1 MDIEEYKLIRAYC
14 HAHMN
19 YPLRDYLRFFA
30 ITACMF
36 SAATALAEDK
46 GLTADSSELVMEAY
60 KYFESGQTALA
71 LEGFNQALEADAANL
86 PARLGQAMV
95 FLKQQ
100 RNKDAFSSYDKIVQ
114 SYPSHAFAWNG
125 RGLAAFNME
134 NFDEAL
140 NSFQRA
146 TADQPING
154 FFYESLAWTH
164 FCQRD
169 YSQASTAAKQATLM
183 YNQNGETAAYPLLI
197 AYFSQLEEGK
207 ADHARRTL
215 NYALNNKPANNAWPT
230 PIFEYLSGRL
240 SATDLISFVMDSAQE
255 TEAHTYI
262 GLNLRSQGELERAK
276 LHLNWVA
283 SKGDQRVFEHTLARS
298 LQTPEK
304 VALLAP

>member
-1 MDIEEYKLIRAYC
+1 
-14 HAHMN
+14 MN
-19 YPLRDYLRFFA
+19 HPLNYYLRFFA
-30 ITACMF
+30 VTATMF
-36 SAATALAEDK
+36 AAAIALAEDQE
-46 GLTADSSELVMEAY
+46 LTADSSELVMEAY
-60 KYFESGQTALA
+60 GYFESGQTALA
-71 LEGFNQALEADAANL
+71 LTGFNQALENDAGNL

-100 RNKDAFSSYDKIVQ
+100 RHQDAFSSYDRIVQ
-114 SYPSHAFAWNG
+114 SYPTHAFAWNG

-140 NSFQRA
+140 NSFQHA

-169 YSQASTAAKQATLM
+169 YSLAATAAKQATLM
-183 YNQNGETAAYPLLI
+183 YNQNGEVAAYPLLI
-197 AYFSQLEEGK
+197 AYFSQLQEGK
-207 ADHARRTL
+207 AVDARRTL

-230 PIFEYLSGRL
+230 PIFEYLAGRL
-240 SATDLISFVMDSAQE
+240 AATDLISFVTDTAQE

-262 GLNLRSQGELERAK
+262 GLNLRSQGELERAQM
-276 LHLNWVA
+276 HLSWVA

-298 LQTPEK
+298 LQRPEK